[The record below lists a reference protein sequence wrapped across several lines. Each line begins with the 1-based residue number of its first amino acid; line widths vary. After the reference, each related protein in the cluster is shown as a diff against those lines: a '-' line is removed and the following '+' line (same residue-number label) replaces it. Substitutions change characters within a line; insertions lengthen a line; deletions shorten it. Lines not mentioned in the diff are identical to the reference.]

1 MVKKYRAVIYDVIP
15 PGVKSDLKGVIE
27 EKFKDYVII
36 NEYYESRLVVD
47 KGSYR
52 PALSDLLTD
61 IWTKKVNVDAVIV
74 KSLTKLGTLDMILF
88 VKRVLEDRGV
98 KLISL
103 NSKERILAETPLA
116 KLKRKLR
123 YDDIR
128 DYIMLAFTIGIGIY
142 IIIHTLNPFFI
153 GLIVATIGLLLF
165 TYYRKTIKGRRNLGI
180 MLDKVIN
187 LEIPYSTKMRFRIS
201 VKGVEVLEE

>member
-1 MVKKYRAVIYDVIP
+1 MVRKYRAVIYDVIP
-15 PGVKSDLKGVIE
+15 PGVRSDLKGTIK

-36 NEYYESRLVVD
+36 NEYYESKLVVD

-142 IIIHTLNPFFI
+142 IVIHTLNPFFT
-153 GLIVATIGLLLF
+153 GLIIATIGLLLY
-165 TYYRKTIKGRRNLGI
+165 TYYMKTVRGRRNLGAI
-180 MLDKVIN
+180 LDKVIN
-187 LEIPYSTKMRFRIS
+187 LKIPYTTKMRFRIS
-201 VKGVEVLEE
+201 IKGVEVVEE